1 MKNKLFSFLT
11 VFLAIPLM
19 ASCGNKKQTPTDE
32 PSGGGSSEDSGTHEP
47 MYSSEPIVPENFI
60 LETPQWCIKEEKL
73 NAFNDVA
80 QFHSKIDRDVDVNYT
95 VYLELNDD
103 APSGFNDF
111 DTYFSIANTSNIE
124 YQLEYHHV
132 SGNKYSAD
140 PEVGSYEPGRFYVAT
155 IEDNAPFHFFN
166 KDPEIKEFHFNTTGE
181 DVSVYK
187 HLESVIE
194 LDLNEVIAKKS
205 IEEITSVDDELWVR
219 TRKEVN
225 LQPGEVFLFKYEKL
239 DRHAFY
245 GKCTRSEAKDGQYF
259 IYYKTPSM
267 TDIFGGADDTEHD
280 LNIYCQNYVPDE
292 LTELVLCSEQSI
304 HDDIANSQ
312 MISDVFHKGY
322 NDYARANGGVEASAK
337 TWIEIMKDV
346 RIIPKFGFSWPGWS
360 FSLTVMVTVPFKYAN
375 ITFMFQYYRKSTI
388 TMTGSVSARKA
399 LGIPYWADIAVS
411 VSETIDT
418 SLRFVI
424 CVGGTIPSGGG
435 DDEDFNHLSTY
446 VAQQAGTFEDADSK
460 FQTIKDS
467 KSDGVNFDG
476 SSLTIKLGTGR
487 FPFGGFFDVFID
499 FNFVIKV
506 QAEIMFGYT
515 YTEHTTSTI
524 LSYNSGDDDPKGSN
538 SVTELSSSS
547 SDISLIGTLTIDVGL
562 HLKFGVGVCGLEDY
576 ISLSIYADIG
586 IYVTI
591 GGYANWS
598 WDDSPGEGDV
608 RFYGSFMFEVGWY
621 ADVGIQ
627 LSLFFVDLS
636 VNFAAIRQ
644 PFWTY
649 GNDDFFLE
657 RPIVEDTLNIGVSG
671 INFDDL
677 HYLRVKHFCPT
688 YEQVS
693 IDEYSWNQSVKF
705 IDDAGDVIEGQIFS
719 FSFEHGDNI
728 KFENGQIIIKDNAP
742 ARFSDTL
749 FVDVPKAIYPLK
761 EGENHFLEVHI
772 NYFAENARDITF
784 DGEVGA
790 SQYVGE
796 TIEIP
801 GEPEEREGFKFYG
814 WKEVETGLVYAQGET
829 YTVPDCKNKHD
840 NPVAFESVYRVCFKV
855 TFYDGENHVISEQ
868 SIADGDAAKEPSPAA
883 RDAQMPDNAIFVG
896 WSTEFDEITC
906 ELEVYAIYM
915 YVDEEA

>member
-1 MKNKLFSFLT
+1 MKNKLLSILSL
-11 VFLAIPLM
+11 FLAIPLM
-19 ASCGNKKQTPTDE
+19 ASCGNKPKDNPQDDSHNEGPTE
-32 PSGGGSSEDSGTHEP
+32 SGYNDSA
-47 MYSSEPIVPENFI
+47 IIPENFI
-60 LETPQWCIKEEKL
+60 LETPQWCIEREQL

-80 QFHSKIDRDVDVNYT
+80 QFHSKVDKDVPVNYT
-95 VYLELNDD
+95 VYLELNDNT
-103 APSGFNDF
+103 PEGFNDF
-111 DTYFSIANTSNIE
+111 DTYFSIANSAGIE
-124 YQLEYHHV
+124 YALEYAHV
-132 SGNKYSAD
+132 TEKKYSVT
-140 PEVGSYEPGRFYVAT
+140 PEVGAYEPGRFYTAT

-166 KDPEIKEFHFNTTGE
+166 KDKEVKEFHFNTHGE

-205 IEEITSVDDELWVR
+205 IDEVTSKEDELWVR
-219 TRKEVN
+219 TRKQVN

-245 GKCTRSEAKDGQYF
+245 GKCTRLAVENDQYF
-259 IYYKTPSM
+259 IYYVAPSM
-267 TDIFGGADDTEHD
+267 TEIFGGAEDTEHD

-292 LTELVLCSEQSI
+292 LNDLVLCSEKSI
-304 HDDIANSQ
+304 HDDIANSV
-312 MISDVFHKGY
+312 MIRDIFHKGY
-322 NDYARANGGVEASAK
+322 NDYARAHGGLEASAK
-337 TWIEIMKDV
+337 TWIEVMKDV

-375 ITFMFQYYRKSTI
+375 LTFMFQYYRKSTI

-411 VSETIDT
+411 VSESIDT
-418 SLRFVI
+418 SLRFVV

-435 DDEDFNHLSTY
+435 DEEDFNHLSTY
-446 VAQQAGTFEDADSK
+446 VAQQAGTFEDADNK

-467 KSDGVNFDG
+467 KSEGVNFDG

-547 SDISLIGTLTIDVGL
+547 SDISLIGMLTIDVGL
-562 HLKFGVGVCGLEDY
+562 HFKFGVGVCGLEDY

-586 IYVTI
+586 IYVTL

-693 IDEYSWNQSVKF
+693 IDEYTWNQSVKF
-705 IDDAGDVIEGQIFS
+705 IDDNGDMIEGQIFS
-719 FSFEHGDNI
+719 FSFDHGDYVEF
-728 KFENGQIIIKDNAP
+728 KDGQIIIKDNAP

-749 FVDVPKAIYPLK
+749 FIDVPEAIYPLK

-772 NYFAENARDITF
+772 NYFAEYARDIKF
-784 DGEVGA
+784 DGQVGA
-790 SQYVGE
+790 SQYEGE
-796 TIEIP
+796 SITIP

-814 WKEVETGLVYAQGET
+814 WKEVATGNVYAEGET
-829 YTVPDCKNKHD
+829 YTIPECENPHD
-840 NPVAFESVYRVCFKV
+840 NPVEFESVYRVCFKV
-855 TFYDGENHVISEQ
+855 TFYDGENHIISEQ
-868 SIADGDAAKEPSPAA
+868 SIADGDAAKEPSPEA